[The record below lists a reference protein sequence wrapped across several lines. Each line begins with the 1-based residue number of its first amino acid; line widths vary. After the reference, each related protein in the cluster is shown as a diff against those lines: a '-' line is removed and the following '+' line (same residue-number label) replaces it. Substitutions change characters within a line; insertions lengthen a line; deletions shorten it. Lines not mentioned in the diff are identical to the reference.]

1 MAAKKYDKSFMLGL
15 YEKMHRVRKF
25 EEKAA
30 ECFMKSM
37 LAGNIHLCIGQEA
50 SVVGC
55 TAALRESDFITSTHR
70 GHGHLLAKGA
80 KSDRMMAELFG
91 KKTGYCG
98 GKGGSMHAADITL
111 GILGANGIVGAGIP
125 IATGSGMASKIMG
138 TDEVTLCFFGDGASN
153 QGTFHES
160 INMAAAWDLPVV
172 YVCENNNYGV
182 STEIHSVTNTEN
194 IAVRAKGYGI
204 PGVTVDGCDVIAVYE
219 AVKKAVEHARSGKG
233 PYLVETMVYRW
244 QGHYCGD
251 PAVYRPKEYVERAH
265 ENCPIKRFGKV
276 LLEGGYATEEELNAI
291 DKAMF
296 DEIEAAT
303 AAADAADYP
312 DASEAL
318 TDVYASD
325 NERSVAR

>member
-1 MAAKKYDKSFMLGL
+1 MKNYWKFMLAAFAIVAAVSCAKEEIEDPDAQKEIVNQGPEQDADGETLLVPMTITVTGENAMGSNDANESAAKPGVKTDVADDNKS
-15 YEKMHRVRKF
+15 V
-25 EEKAA
+25 
-30 ECFMKSM
+30 
-37 LAGNIHLCIGQEA
+37 I
-50 SVVGC
+50 
-55 TAALRESDFITSTHR
+55 
-70 GHGHLLAKGA
+70 
-80 KSDRMMAELFG
+80 
-91 KKTGYCG
+91 
-98 GKGGSMHAADITL
+98 
-111 GILGANGIVGAGIP
+111 
-125 IATGSGMASKIMG
+125 
-138 TDEVTLCFFGDGASN
+138 
-153 QGTFHES
+153 
-160 INMAAAWDLPVV
+160 W
-172 YVCENNNYGV
+172 CEN
-182 STEIHSVTNTEN
+182 
-194 IAVRAKGYGI
+194 
-204 PGVTVDGCDVIAVYE
+204 DVIAVYE

-265 ENCPIKRFGKV
+265 ENCPIERFGKV
-276 LLEGGYATEEELNAI
+276 LIEGGYATEEELKAI